1 MIRLGTLFSG
11 IGAIEQAFFK
21 LNIEHEI
28 VFACDN
34 GERELDYSK
43 EEILKKIE
51 NYSLEEKN
59 QYINDLYNSLGK
71 PNCMQETYMLNY
83 DLDENHFYQD
93 IRFLDGTSYKDKVD
107 LLVGGS
113 PCQSFSI
120 IGKRGGFND
129 TRGTLFYE
137 YARIIKESQPKAF
150 IFENVRGMLNH
161 DGGRTWE
168 TVLNTFKE
176 LNYKIYIKSN
186 PILNAR
192 DYGIPQNRPRI
203 FVIGIRNDLN
213 TSSFEF
219 PREIQLKTS
228 VKDYLEEDVDSKY
241 YLAQKGFEFVTNPKY
256 KNRAQINSKIMQCQ
270 KANQQFNWNGEFV
283 FQEFDEIKD
292 REDILQRAYVSDYNG
307 VKGVCRKLTPKECV
321 RLMGFSD
328 SFKFPEAMNDKDKY
342 RQAGNSIVVNIFE
355 MLIPKLIETGVFEEK
370 AKLLE
375 YITPKLKL
383 ATLFSGIGAIE
394 QALIRNNTPHEIVFA
409 CDNGDVE
416 IEFNHEEEFKKIK
429 SMKSKLEKKKYVDD
443 LYASKSK
450 KKNYVK
456 QSYLAN
462 YGDNISEDDFH
473 LDINLLDGTD
483 YRDKVDLLVGG
494 SPCQSFS
501 TVGFKGGLEDARGTL
516 FYEYARIV
524 QEVNPKAFIY
534 ENVRG
539 LTTHDKGKTWKI
551 IKSIFESLNY
561 KITEPQIL
569 NAADYGIPQNRR
581 RVFVVGIRNDV
592 IPQKGFE
599 YPLPMELKYSMK
611 DFLESNCEFGNFR
624 YDDNGSINLI
634 KSEFNSDRIDDK
646 YVLSDLVRKY
656 VLTPGT
662 KTFKTSIKYDLDIA
676 RTVLST
682 MGNRHRAGVDNYMT
696 DKCDKTKE
704 NDVSKLRM
712 LTEREALRLMG
723 FSDDFKI
730 VVSRAQMY
738 KQAGNSIVVDV
749 MLAVVRQ
756 LIETGIFDSNVI
768 SEFVIDNNSF
778 VFSNQIKLEFE
789 EECI

>member
-1 MIRLGTLFSG
+1 MIRLATLFSG
-11 IGAIEQAFFK
+11 IGAIEQAFLK
-21 LNIEHEI
+21 QNIEHKI

-34 GERELDYSK
+34 GERELNYSK
-43 EEILKKIE
+43 EEILEKIDSM
-51 NYSLEEKN
+51 SLEEKN
-59 QYINDLYNSLGK
+59 EYINNLYNSLKK
-71 PNCMQETYMLNY
+71 PNCMYQTYKENY
-83 DLDENHFYQD
+83 IIDDKDFYQD
-93 IRFLDGTSYKDKVD
+93 IRFLDGTVYNGQVD

-137 YARIIKESQPKAF
+137 YARIIKETQPKAF

-161 DGGRTWE
+161 DKGKTWE
-168 TVLNTFKE
+168 TIQNTFKE

-186 PILNAR
+186 PILNAK
-192 DYGIPQNRPRI
+192 DYGIPQNRPRL

-213 TSSFEF
+213 TSNFVF
-219 PREIQLKTS
+219 PDKIELTTT
-228 VKDYLEEDVDSKY
+228 VKDYLDKEVDSKY
-241 YLAQKGFEFVTNPKY
+241 YLGQKGFEFVTNPKY
-256 KNRAQINSKIMQCQ
+256 KNRAQINSNIMQCQ

-283 FQEFDEIKD
+283 FEPYESIKD
-292 REDILQRAYVSDYNG
+292 RQDVLEKAYVSTYQG
-307 VKGVCRKLTPKECV
+307 IKGVCRKLTPIECV
-321 RLMGFSD
+321 KLMGFSD
-328 SFKFPEAMNDKDKY
+328 KFKFPDNMNDKDKY

-355 MLIPKLIETGVFEEK
+355 KILPNLMATGVFEEQ
-370 AKLLE
+370 ATVID
-375 YITPKLKL
+375 YIKPKLRL

-394 QALIRNNTPHEIVFA
+394 QALIRNKTAHEIVFA

-416 IEFNHEEEFKKIK
+416 IEYNHVEEFKKIQQ
-429 SMKSKLEKKKYVDD
+429 MESKLEKKKYVDD

-450 KKNYVK
+450 RQNYVK

-462 YGDNISEDDFH
+462 YGNNILEDDFH

-516 FYEYARIV
+516 FYEYARIIK
-524 QEVNPKAFIY
+524 EVNPKVFIY

-539 LTTHDKGKTWKI
+539 LTTHDKGNTWNI
-551 IKSIFESLNY
+551 IKGIFKSLNY
-561 KITEPQIL
+561 RITEPQIL

-581 RVFVVGIRNDV
+581 RVFVIGIRND
-592 IPQKGFE
+592 IEINKEFE
-599 YPLPMELKYSMK
+599 YPIPIELKYSMK
-611 DFLESNCEFGNFR
+611 QFLESRCEFGNYK
-624 YDDNGSINLI
+624 YDENGNISIVE
-634 KSEFNSDRIDDK
+634 SEFDPSRVDDK

-662 KTFKTSIKYDLDIA
+662 KSFKTSIKYDLDIA

-696 DKCDKTKE
+696 DKGGED
-704 NDVSKLRM
+704 KLRM

-723 FSDDFKI
+723 YSDDFKI

-749 MLAVVRQ
+749 MLAVVREIIKTGVFESHFVENINFENIISN
-756 LIETGIFDSNVI
+756 IETSNLLNLEE
-768 SEFVIDNNSF
+768 EFV
-778 VFSNQIKLEFE
+778 
-789 EECI
+789 

>member
-1 MIRLGTLFSG
+1 MIRLATLFSG
-11 IGAIEQAFFK
+11 IGAIEQAFLK
-21 LNIEHEI
+21 QNIDHKI
-28 VFACDN
+28 IFACDN
-34 GERELDYSK
+34 GERELNYTK
-43 EEILKKIE
+43 EEILEKIDSM
-51 NYSLEEKN
+51 SLEEKN
-59 QYINDLYNSLGK
+59 EYVNSLYNSLKK
-71 PNCMQETYMLNY
+71 PNCMYQTYKENY
-83 DLDENHFYQD
+83 IIDDKDFYQD
-93 IRFLDGTSYKDKVD
+93 IRFLDGTVYNGQVD

-137 YARIIKESQPKAF
+137 YARIIKETQPKAF
-150 IFENVRGMLNH
+150 IFENVRGMINH
-161 DGGRTWE
+161 DKGKTWE
-168 TVLNTFKE
+168 TVQNTFKE

-186 PILNAR
+186 PILNAK
-192 DYGIPQNRPRI
+192 DYGIPQNRPRL

-213 TSSFEF
+213 TSHFVF
-219 PREIQLKTS
+219 PEEIELTTT
-228 VKDYLEEDVDSKY
+228 VKDYLDKEVDSKY
-241 YLAQKGFEFVTNPKY
+241 YLGQKGFEFVTNPKY
-256 KNRAQINSKIMQCQ
+256 KNRAQINSNIMQCQ

-283 FQEFDEIKD
+283 FEPYESIKD
-292 REDILQRAYVSDYNG
+292 RQDVLEKAYVSTYQG
-307 VKGVCRKLTPKECV
+307 IKGVCRKLTPIECV
-321 RLMGFSD
+321 KLMGFSD
-328 SFKFPEAMNDKDKY
+328 KFKFPDKMNDKDKY

-355 MLIPKLIETGVFEEK
+355 KILPNLMATGVFEEQ
-370 AKLLE
+370 ATVID
-375 YITPKLKL
+375 YIKPKLRL

-394 QALIRNNTPHEIVFA
+394 QALIRNKTAHEIVFA

-416 IEFNHEEEFKKIK
+416 IEYNHEEEFKKIQQ
-429 SMKSKLEKKKYVDD
+429 MESKLEKKKYVDD

-450 KKNYVK
+450 KQNYVK

-462 YGDNISEDDFH
+462 YGNNILEDDFH

-516 FYEYARIV
+516 FYEYARIIK
-524 QEVNPKAFIY
+524 EVNPKVFIY

-539 LTTHDKGKTWKI
+539 LTTHDKGNTWNI
-551 IKSIFESLNY
+551 IKGIFKSLNY
-561 KITEPQIL
+561 RITEPQIL

-581 RVFVVGIRNDV
+581 RVFVIGIRND
-592 IPQKGFE
+592 IEINKEFE
-599 YPLPMELKYSMK
+599 YPIPIELKYSMK
-611 DFLESNCEFGNFR
+611 QFLESRCEFGNYK
-624 YDDNGSINLI
+624 YDENGNISII
-634 KSEFNSDRIDDK
+634 ESEFDPSRVDDK

-662 KTFKTSIKYDLDIA
+662 KSFKTSIKYDLDIA

-696 DKCDKTKE
+696 DKGGED
-704 NDVSKLRM
+704 KLRM

-723 FSDDFKI
+723 YSDDFKI

-749 MLAVVRQ
+749 MLAVVREIIKTGVFDSHFVENINVENIISN
-756 LIETGIFDSNVI
+756 IETSNLLNLEE
-768 SEFVIDNNSF
+768 EFV
-778 VFSNQIKLEFE
+778 
-789 EECI
+789 